1 MAQSPHNS
9 VTLKVRVQPN
19 ASRDQVVGYVEDT
32 LRLQVAVPPQ
42 GGKANAAVVSL
53 LAKALGVTKS
63 RVQIVRGHAS
73 REKLV
78 VVESLSAQEVDH
90 RLSTLAG

>member
-1 MAQSPHNS
+1 MAKPPKTG

-19 ASRDQVVGYVEDT
+19 ASRDQVVGYQEDT
-32 LRLQVAVPPQ
+32 LRLRVTAPPL

-53 LAKALGVTKS
+53 LAGTLGIPRG
-63 RVQIVRGHAS
+63 RVRILHGHGS

-78 VVESLSAQEVDH
+78 MVESLSAQEVSH
-90 RLSTLAG
+90 RLSPLLV

>member
-1 MAQSPHNS
+1 MAQPPQNS

-19 ASRDQVVGYVEDT
+19 ASRDQVVGYQEDT
-32 LRLQVAVPPQ
+32 LSLRVTAPPR
-42 GGKANAAVVSL
+42 GGLANAAVVSL
-53 LAKALGVTKS
+53 LAETLGITKR
-63 RVQIVRGHAS
+63 RVRILRGHAS

-90 RLSTLAG
+90 RLSALAG